1 MKVATAIKQQAQL
14 NSEQLENVT
23 EQPLSPATAF
33 ERLSIFKQTI
43 SSLGGLT
50 IRQAIEEGRRF

>member
-1 MKVATAIKQQAQL
+1 MDMQEQLKQQVQL

-23 EQPLSPATAF
+23 EQPLIPATAF
-33 ERLSIFKQTI
+33 ERLSILKQTI
-43 SSLGGLT
+43 SSLGDLT